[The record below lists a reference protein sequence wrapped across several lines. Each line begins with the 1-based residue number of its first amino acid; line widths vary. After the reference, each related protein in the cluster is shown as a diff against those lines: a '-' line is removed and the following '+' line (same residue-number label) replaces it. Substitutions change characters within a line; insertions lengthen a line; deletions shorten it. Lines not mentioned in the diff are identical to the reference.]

1 MSSLSVSVTAET
13 QDLEAKLAVA
23 QAQLRAFQAELR
35 NTANAA
41 VQSGTALDDMSR
53 AKLGQLASQV
63 DQAQGRVS
71 YFKASLSELGPAAN
85 QASLHASTLTRET
98 RALIAE
104 LSRGEFLRAGGTIA
118 LLGEHL
124 AELGPAALAGIAGVA
139 AMGAG
144 LAYMIVQ
151 GQSAQKALDD
161 IQGQMIL
168 VGRGASFSAEAAQG
182 AMDQLEKS
190 FGLSASSAAVVEK
203 EIAKIP
209 IATDAT
215 RQAVSLLAVAYAHLN
230 SETPEKAAQTVAKA
244 FAGGGEAAL
253 QFAQQLRALTP
264 AQQLAL
270 REAQR
275 HSDVLGAQAI
285 LTDALSSR
293 LGHFVDYLKQLT
305 EWWDKARIAA
315 LTADTAMGQTVEDI
329 IGPKPTMPTGSGP
342 GTGAA
347 DQQALDITL
356 RYRDVV
362 DQIRDREKDIKILK
376 EGIKTAS
383 GDVLA
388 TETHALQVA
397 EKQLQ
402 DLKTQGQ
409 GSALEQDRAQLVQE
423 LALSQGGH
431 QQQLQET
438 VTFWQNVLNTQ
449 KLSAKERLQVETE
462 LANAQKQLNQ
472 AKHADDLAEAQSHQQ
487 VVIAGYQFEEEQART
502 ALATGQITL
511 EQEYQRLKDVEN
523 RKIAAVIEYL
533 QRKMELEG
541 ASAAAIQQLKDQETI
556 AEYEHDQK
564 MLRIDQDYYQQK
576 KQLAEQDLQSEKGI
590 LGELTRLESGLVSS
604 ILSSRQRLS
613 VSLIQLAEQTVAR
626 EIEADLKA
634 LTISLF
640 SDNAKKASEQG
651 GVLWHAI
658 AEATKTKETIAGVA
672 QRTGAENAGQTTFLG
687 RIVQGIARW
696 LGFETTKTAT
706 TETESAA
713 RTAAE
718 AAAATASKAVEV
730 ATGFGEIQIDASVG
744 AAAAFADMAQLGP
757 EGLAAAPGVAAATY
771 ATILGYAS
779 GLGAAMFDQGAWEL
793 PSDMHGVTVHRGET
807 IMPASFAQGWRDAVS
822 GGGGLG
828 GGGPININVSA
839 VDARSFMSMLRDPT
853 SPLTRALA
861 HAARNNDSHLRGIL
875 KR

>member
-124 AELGPAALAGIAGVA
+124 AELGPAALGAIGGIAA
-139 AMGAG
+139 LGAG

-190 FGLSASSAAVVEK
+190 FGLSASSAAGVEK

-209 IATDAT
+209 NATDAT
-215 RQAVSLLAVAYAHLN
+215 RQAVSLLAVAYAKLN
-230 SETPEKAAQTVAKA
+230 GETPEKAAETVAKA

-264 AQQLAL
+264 EQQLAL
-270 REAQR
+270 QEAQR
-275 HSDVLGAQAI
+275 HNDVLGAQAI
-285 LTDALSSR
+285 LTDALRSR
-293 LGHFVDYLKQLT
+293 LGPFIDYLKQLT

-329 IGPKPTMPTGSGP
+329 VGPKPTMPTGSGA

-356 RYRDVV
+356 RYRDVA
-362 DQIRDREKDIKILK
+362 DQIRDTEKDIKILK

-402 DLKTQGQ
+402 DLKAQGQ
-409 GSALEQDRAQLVQE
+409 GSALEQDRAQLAQE

-438 VTFWQNVLNTQ
+438 VAFWQNVLNTQ

-511 EQEYQRLKDVEN
+511 EQEYQRLKDIEN

-564 MLRIDQDYYQQK
+564 MLRIDQDYYQKK

-651 GVLWHAI
+651 GVLYHLFAEQTKTTATEVG
-658 AEATKTKETIAGVA
+658 AEARAA
-672 QRTGAENAGQTTFLG
+672 ADQAGQG
-687 RIVQGIARW
+687 QG
-696 LGFETTKTAT
+696 LL
-706 TETESAA
+706 
-713 RTAAE
+713 AE
-718 AAAATASKAVEV
+718 AAQAIKWIFNEAFKTFAGIF
-730 ATGFGEIQIDASVG
+730 GFLAPEMGP
-744 AAAAFADMAQLGP
+744 AAAGP
-757 EGLAAAPGVAAATY
+757 AAAGEAVVMAAAGSV
-771 ATILGYAS
+771 LS
-779 GLGAAMFDQGAWEL
+779 AAGGAWSL
-793 PSDMHGVTVHRGET
+793 PSNMLVYAHQNES
-807 IMPASFAQGWRDAVS
+807 ILPANVAGPMRDFFTS
-822 GGGGLG
+822 GGGAG
-828 GGGPININVSA
+828 GGGGAPISINVSA

-853 SPLTRALA
+853 SPLTRAIA
-861 HAARNNDSHLRGIL
+861 QAARNNDSYLRGIL

>member
-613 VSLIQLAEQTVAR
+613 VSLIQLAEQTSPAR
-626 EIEADLKA
+626 SRRTSRLSRSRCFPTTRRRPPSRAAYSGTRSPRRPRPRRRSPASRSGPARRTPARQPSSAGSCRASHAGSASRPPRPRRRRPNPPPA
-634 LTISLF
+634 LRPRPRPPPPPRRSR
-640 SDNAKKASEQG
+640 SRPASARSRLTLPSAPPPPSRTWRSSGPRAWQR
-651 GVLWHAI
+651 HPASPPRPTPRSS
-658 AEATKTKETIAGVA
+658 ATPAASAPPCSTRAPGSCR
-672 QRTGAENAGQTTFLG
+672 RTC
-687 RIVQGIARW
+687 
-696 LGFETTKTAT
+696 TASPCT
-706 TETESAA
+706 AA
-713 RTAAE
+713 RPSCPRASPRAG
-718 AAAATASKAVEV
+718 ATPSP
-730 ATGFGEIQIDASVG
+730 G
-744 AAAAFADMAQLGP
+744 AAVLVA
-757 EGLAAAPGVAAATY
+757 EG
-771 ATILGYAS
+771 
-779 GLGAAMFDQGAWEL
+779 
-793 PSDMHGVTVHRGET
+793 
-807 IMPASFAQGWRDAVS
+807 
-822 GGGGLG
+822 
-828 GGGPININVSA
+828 
-839 VDARSFMSMLRDPT
+839 RST
-853 SPLTRALA
+853 ST
-861 HAARNNDSHLRGIL
+861 
-875 KR
+875 